1 MKFFFRLLSSILPK
15 LLVFALIFVSAQFTR
30 ELLVR
35 PLIVHTVGPFKI
47 EKHLY
52 VDESFNLEETMLIVS
67 AAKEWEKK
75 TNGIVTFRVSLFTTA
90 GNYLTLKDSKAI
102 AITKMSPYDSFI
114 EDVEDEQGKILGVR
128 TKRFPIEIV
137 VIVPDRMKGDYLEF
151 NSTTLHELGHSL
163 GMQHNL
169 TKWTLMYP
177 SDEFGAYSI
186 TNEDL
191 KQFCLIY
198 FCDAKKLSH

>member
-1 MKFFFRLLSSILPK
+1 MKFFFRLLPSILSK
-15 LLVFALIFVSAQFTR
+15 LLVFTMIFILAQFTR
-30 ELLVR
+30 ELLFR

-52 VDESFNLEETMLIVS
+52 VDDSFNLEETMLIAA
-67 AAKEWEKK
+67 AAKQWEKK
-75 TNGIVTFRVSLFTTA
+75 TNGIVTFRISLLTTS
-90 GNYLTLKDSKAI
+90 GNYLTLNDSKAI
-102 AITKMSPYDSFI
+102 AITKMSIFDSFI
-114 EDVEDEQGKILGVR
+114 EDVEEDQGKILGVR
-128 TKRFPIEIV
+128 TKRFPVEIIV
-137 VIVPDRMKGDYLEF
+137 LVPDRMAGDDLEF
-151 NSTTLHELGHSL
+151 YSTAMHEMGHSL
-163 GMQHNL
+163 GMPHNA

-191 KQFCLIY
+191 RQFCLIY